1 MKEKKRIL
9 CINADLQSTNL
20 GCAALGLSFVQV
32 LREIAEKDHFH
43 IEMSVLGY
51 GRGKEYE
58 DKYISIHETVY
69 FDLRNIKVWKY
80 LKDNIAK
87 ADLIVDFTGGDSFT
101 DIYGM
106 RRFCRESIVKELAIQ
121 SKAYFVLGP
130 QTIGPFNNSAAKKIA
145 EHLLLKSDYV
155 FARDEVSNNYARNL
169 GCDSVLTTDVAFML
183 QPTTNNYSSL
193 NESTKIKIGINVSGL
208 MMNGGYNSNNQF
220 GLKMDYKK
228 FIDTLVSECLKAN
241 YEVYLVPHVLPLH
254 SPAEDDYKALEQI
267 HSVYPQTVL
276 APKFLSPKEAKEY
289 ISYMNFFVGSRMH
302 ATIGSFSVEVPTIPV
317 AYSPKFSRLFSSV
330 GYNRVIDGKVTN
342 EADAVST
349 ILDAIAHREEI
360 KKEMQEP
367 LNVIKSRNKDFVRK
381 IRDILNNSAR

>member
-1 MKEKKRIL
+1 MKKHIL

-32 LREIAEKDHFH
+32 LREIAEKNNFH

-51 GRGKEYE
+51 GKGKEYE
-58 DKYISIHETVY
+58 DEYISIHETVY
-69 FDLRNIKVWKY
+69 FDLRNIKVWKF
-80 LKDNIAK
+80 LKNNIAK

-106 RRFCRESIVKELAIQ
+106 RRFYRESIVKELAVQ

-130 QTIGPFNNSAAKKIA
+130 QTIGPFNNSVAKKIA
-145 EHLLLKSDYV
+145 KHLLLKSDCV
-155 FARDEVSNNYARNL
+155 FTRDEFSNEYARNL
-169 GCDSVLTTDVAFML
+169 GCDSILTTDVAFML
-183 QPTTNNYSSL
+183 QPATNNYNNL
-193 NESTKIKIGINVSGL
+193 NESKRIKIGINVSGL

-228 FIDTLVSECLKAN
+228 FVDTLVSECLKMN
-241 YEVYLVPHVLPLH
+241 YEVHLVPHVLPLH
-254 SPAEDDYKALEQI
+254 SPAEDDYKAIEQI
-267 HSVYPQTVL
+267 HNIYHQTLL
-276 APKFLSPKEAKEY
+276 APRFLSPKEAKEY
-289 ISYMNFFVGSRMH
+289 ISYMDFFIGSRMH
-302 ATIGSFSVEVPTIPV
+302 ATIGSFSMGVPTIPV

-342 EADAVST
+342 EVDAVST
-349 ILDAIAHREEI
+349 ILDAIAHKEEI
-360 KKEMQEP
+360 KKEMQVP
-367 LNVIKSRNKDFVRK
+367 LNIIKKRNEDFVEK